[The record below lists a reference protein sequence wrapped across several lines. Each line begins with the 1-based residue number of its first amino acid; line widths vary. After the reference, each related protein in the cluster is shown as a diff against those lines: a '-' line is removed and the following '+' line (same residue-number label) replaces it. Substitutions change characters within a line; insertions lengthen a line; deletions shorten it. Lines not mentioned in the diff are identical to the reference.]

1 MKNYLTKSQF
11 NIFYILILSVVVLL
25 SSCSDEGDDEG
36 GTEQGVTREDPKET
50 PDSFDAENNEK
61 GQSTLIIDVRE
72 FKKLGVQTA
81 KVNLVFLDDE
91 LAQLSAELE
100 VNQFLDTAQ
109 FLKENE
115 DIGEEGLDKFNQGL
129 VRAKAIAMNEAGE
142 SLAEKSFDLLS
153 NGNRLAFEKE
163 DLVDSP
169 EPDTDF
175 HFEYGVPYFIQSKAT
190 GELWTSKNAHIEG
203 ENEATPIWAMPS
215 EVLESGGVEELVAH
229 QKVIFEESDDGRA
242 RMLFAHSNQYLE
254 IINDFLNPNVG
265 KVYQIY
271 GDYSNS
277 EQCTVLFDI
286 HPLEGTPYVRITSCG
301 FPLEVDQESTESE
314 GLIRYRYYDNPDDPN
329 NSLIPTAD
337 KNLFR
342 LVPANIVFEVEDD
355 GHNFGEFA
363 FSEGNVDVAYAQ
375 TILNCS
381 KATLTETVGQSE
393 TRESTRELST
403 EESFEVYSEQTSS
416 FGVTAGVSAGFSA
429 FGAEVTASLE
439 VSTDHSFTSSSTT
452 TNTKYFGFTNTVT
465 TEVSREREIEI
476 PPGSKLSVFDAVS
489 TVEAVPIDFVHRY
502 TLKGKR
508 KDSGVY
514 ISGKALRS
522 LLVSSNFGGV
532 VLEEGSNF
540 LKLSLRGTYHVD
552 KLITTKTELMDLGEC
567 D

>member
-11 NIFYILILSVVVLL
+11 NIFYTLILSVVVLL

-163 DLVDSP
+163 DLVESP
-169 EPDTDF
+169 EIDDKF
-175 HFEYGVPYFIQSKAT
+175 YFEHGVPYFIKSKTT
-190 GELWTSKNAHIEG
+190 GQLWTMFEG
-203 ENEATPIWAMPS
+203 FVSTDTSQKTVHLRQS
-215 EVLESGGVEELVAH
+215 EIIQNQGIEELINY
-229 QKVIFEESDDGRA
+229 QKVIFEETTLGSSYA
-242 RMLFAHSNQYLE
+242 HLKFAHSGQYLGVRDGAIYQENITDVAE
-254 IINDFLNPNVG
+254 IPPASFCSFLFKVEYVEGPYFRLIACDNDVIKN
-265 KVYQIY
+265 
-271 GDYSNS
+271 
-277 EQCTVLFDI
+277 T
-286 HPLEGTPYVRITSCG
+286 PLDGQGFGLATPEHFTDAEISTATSD
-301 FPLEVDQESTESE
+301 E
-314 GLIRYRYYDNPDDPN
+314 Y
-329 NSLIPTAD
+329 
-337 KNLFR
+337 LFR
-342 LVPANIVFEVEDD
+342 LVPADIIFEVEDD

-363 FSEGNVDVAYAQ
+363 FSEGNIDIAYAQ

-465 TEVSREREIEI
+465 TEVSREREIEV

-508 KDSGVY
+508 KGSGVY